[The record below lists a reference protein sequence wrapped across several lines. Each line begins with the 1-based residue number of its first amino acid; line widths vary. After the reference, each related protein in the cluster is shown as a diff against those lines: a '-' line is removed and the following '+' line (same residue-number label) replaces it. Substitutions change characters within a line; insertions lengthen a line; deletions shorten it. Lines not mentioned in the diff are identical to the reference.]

1 MAKKGITAGRVR
13 GSAIPGVRVYY
24 KPSLRK
30 VVFRPNNVIRSSDYV
45 LKINEKLEALRG
57 SPEHPARKCKGK
69 PWNEFI
75 QCLKTEMDKVV
86 NPVK

>member
-30 VVFRPNNVIRSSDYV
+30 IVFRPNNVIRSSDRV
-45 LKINEKLEALRG
+45 IAINEKLEALRG
-57 SPEHPARKCKGK
+57 SPNHPAKKCKGK
-69 PWNEFI
+69 PWGEFI
-75 QCLKTEMDKVV
+75 QCLKTEMKTVV
-86 NPVK
+86 GGGA